1 MYSIIIGI
9 FILLLLIWFDF
20 HLGKKHFKRKAPR
33 VNFPLD
39 PTKYE
44 LFTTGD
50 TFFKQFF
57 EDVKQAKT
65 NVSIAFFTVR
75 NDQISKDLFKL
86 LKEKAQTGVTVNL
99 QVDWVGSIALKRKL
113 IKDLRASGVHVRK
126 SNPPTFPFFFYR
138 LNRRNHR
145 KITIIDDTICYLGGF
160 NVGKEYLG
168 ADPKLGDWRDYHI
181 KLVDKQMAV
190 ILQNVFAYDW
200 EAENKPILKKT
211 PTKPLKGDNSFTVNI
226 TEAGQ
231 IEDLLVNWL
240 QQAKNSISIGSP
252 YFIPSKRVFDCLLQ
266 ACAKGIDVT
275 ILVPEKED
283 HPLVKPTAFPYY
295 RKLLASGGKVHF
307 YENGFYHAK
316 IILIDDNWADLG
328 TANFDKR
335 SIFLNQEINLEMSG
349 DKELLLPIKNA
360 FAKDLKSSFPATES
374 YLNNQSLR
382 AKISGWIGKLV
393 EPLL

>member
-9 FILLLLIWFDF
+9 FILLILIWIDF
-20 HLGKKHFKRKAPR
+20 QIGKKHFKRKAPL
-33 VNFPLD
+33 VHFPLD

-145 KITIIDDTICYLGGF
+145 KITIIDSTISYLGGF

-168 ADPKLGDWRDYHI
+168 ADPKLGDWRDYHL
-181 KLVDKQMAV
+181 KLVDKQMAG

-200 EAENKPILKKT
+200 EAENKPALKKT
-211 PTKPLKGDNSFTVNI
+211 PTKPLKGDTSFTVHI

-231 IEDLLVNWL
+231 LEDLLVHWL
-240 QQAKNSISIGSP
+240 QQAKQSISIGSP

-295 RKLLASGGKVHF
+295 RKLLAAGGKVHF
-307 YENGFYHAK
+307 YNNGFYHAK
-316 IILIDDNWADLG
+316 ISLIDDNWANLG

-335 SIFLNQEINLEMSG
+335 SFFLNQEINLEMSG

-360 FAKDLKSSFPATES
+360 FLKDLKSSFPATES

-382 AKISGWIGKLV
+382 AKIAGWIGKLV